1 MRYQIFSLQQSSLVE
16 LGLNVEEA
24 LLLDWILNW
33 KDGTGM
39 KREFIEEQQDIGYWV
54 NYETVVKELP
64 ILFKQPTEGM
74 SEKDLKKLM
83 RNNKD
88 KVGRMLKGNLSKVLT
103 PHRMVYRGDKSKLGS
118 MVFVVINREAIDVL
132 KNREMNAAT
141 KTYENKKSLTCDEV
155 KDDEVT
161 TCDEVETNNNLENL
175 IDDNIIHENEE
186 KYTDNLIENK
196 ENISSK
202 CEDDDIEAKNKRL
215 MEQEQGNESPIEQ
228 EVIEEAEE
236 VKIFIPSFNFNQNN
250 DMR

>member
-39 KREFIEEQQDIGYWV
+39 KREFIEEQQDIGYWI

-64 ILFKQPTEGM
+64 ILFKQPTEAM

-132 KNREMNAAT
+132 KNREMNAVT
-141 KTYENKKSLTCDEV
+141 KTDENKKSLTCDEV

-161 TCDEVETNNNLENL
+161 TCDEVETNNLKKS
-175 IDDNIIHENEE
+175 IDDTIIHENEE
-186 KYTDNLIENK
+186 KYTSNLEKDLEKNVNDDIE
-196 ENISSK
+196 
-202 CEDDDIEAKNKRL
+202 DIEAKNKRL
-215 MEQEQGNESPIEQ
+215 ME
-228 EVIEEAEE
+228 EEK
-236 VKIFIPSFNFNQNN
+236 VFVPSFRGWN
-250 DMR
+250 

>member
-141 KTYENKKSLTCDEV
+141 KTDENKKSLTCDEV

-161 TCDEVETNNNLENL
+161 TCDEVETNNLKKS
-175 IDDNIIHENEE
+175 IDDTIIHENEE
-186 KYTDNLIENK
+186 KYTSNLEKDLEKNVNDDIE
-196 ENISSK
+196 
-202 CEDDDIEAKNKRL
+202 DIEAKNKRL

-228 EVIEEAEE
+228 EVIEEVEE
-236 VKIFIPSFNFNQNN
+236 VKTFIPSFNFNQNN

>member
-132 KNREMNAAT
+132 KNRETNAVT
-141 KTYENKKSLTCDEV
+141 KTDENKKSLTCDEV

-161 TCDEVETNNNLENL
+161 TCDEVETNNLKKS
-175 IDDNIIHENEE
+175 IDDTIIHENEE
-186 KYTDNLIENK
+186 KYTSNLEKDLEKNVNDDIE
-196 ENISSK
+196 
-202 CEDDDIEAKNKRL
+202 DIEAKNKRL

>member
-74 SEKDLKKLM
+74 GEKDLKKLM

-132 KNREMNAAT
+132 KNREMNAVT
-141 KTYENKKSLTCDEV
+141 KTDENKKSLTCDEV

-161 TCDEVETNNNLENL
+161 TCDEVETNNLKKS
-175 IDDNIIHENEE
+175 IDDTIIHENEE
-186 KYTDNLIENK
+186 KYTSNLEKDLEKNVNDDIE
-196 ENISSK
+196 
-202 CEDDDIEAKNKRL
+202 DIEAKNKRL
-215 MEQEQGNESPIEQ
+215 ME
-228 EVIEEAEE
+228 EEK
-236 VKIFIPSFNFNQNN
+236 VFVPSFRGWN
-250 DMR
+250 

>member
-39 KREFIEEQQDIGYWV
+39 KREFIEEQQDIGYWI

-64 ILFKQPTEGM
+64 ILFKQPTDDM
-74 SEKDLKKLM
+74 DEKALKKLL

-103 PHRMVYRGDKSKLGS
+103 PHKMVYRGEKSKLGS
-118 MVFVVINREAIDVL
+118 MIFVVINREAIDML
-132 KNREMNAAT
+132 KNKEAPTFA
-141 KTYENKKSLTCDEV
+141 
-155 KDDEVT
+155 
-161 TCDEVETNNNLENL
+161 EVEASKNLENL

-186 KYTDNLIENK
+186 KYTTNLIENE
-196 ENISSK
+196 ENISSE
-202 CEDDDIEAKNKRL
+202 CEDDDIEAKNKKL
-215 MEQEQGNESPIEQ
+215 MEQEKQ
-228 EVIEEAEE
+228 
-236 VKIFIPSFNFNQNN
+236 FIPSF

>member
-132 KNREMNAAT
+132 KNREMNAVT
-141 KTYENKKSLTCDEV
+141 KTDENKKSLTYGEV
-155 KDDEVT
+155 KDNENKEVPT
-161 TCDEVETNNNLENL
+161 YDEVETNNLKKS
-175 IDDNIIHENEE
+175 IDDTIIHENEE
-186 KYTDNLIENK
+186 KYTSNLEKDLEKNVNNDI
-196 ENISSK
+196 
-202 CEDDDIEAKNKRL
+202 DDIEAKNKRL
-215 MEQEQGNESPIEQ
+215 MEQEK
-228 EVIEEAEE
+228 VF
-236 VKIFIPSFNFNQNN
+236 VPSFRGWN
-250 DMR
+250 

>member
-39 KREFIEEQQDIGYWV
+39 KREFIEEQQDIGYWI

-64 ILFKQPTEGM
+64 ILFKQPTDDM
-74 SEKDLKKLM
+74 DEKALKKLL

-103 PHRMVYRGDKSKLGS
+103 PHKMVYRGEKSKLGS
-118 MVFVVINREAIDVL
+118 MIFVVINREAIDML
-132 KNREMNAAT
+132 KNKEASTFA
-141 KTYENKKSLTCDEV
+141 
-155 KDDEVT
+155 
-161 TCDEVETNNNLENL
+161 EVEASKNLENL

-186 KYTDNLIENK
+186 KYTTNLIENE
-196 ENISSK
+196 ENISSE

-215 MEQEQGNESPIEQ
+215 MEQEK
-228 EVIEEAEE
+228 V
-236 VKIFIPSFNFNQNN
+236 FIPSFG
-250 DMR
+250 MRWN